1 MPAADKPLRLALAV
15 SLALAVPVAA
25 AAAEAEPGFAWMVI
39 PYEGNVSLVYGSTES
54 GEDYS
59 FFLSCD
65 NQQNEAE
72 MTVYRDIA
80 GAKVGEPLTIALSA
94 GSTEVALKGET
105 ATDEMSGF
113 VFGVAKKIAVR
124 PVVAV
129 LESAGPVMAKMGK
142 VTVTLPETGRAEAV
156 SEFAKACKL
165 D

>member
-25 AAAEAEPGFAWMVI
+25 AVAEAESGFAWMVI

-65 NQQNEAE
+65 NQENEAE
-72 MTVYRDIA
+72 MTVYQDIA

-94 GSTEVALKGET
+94 GSAEVALEGET

-113 VFGVAKKIAVR
+113 VFGVAKKIAVK

-129 LESAGPVMAKMGK
+129 LENAGPVMAKMGK